1 MARTAALPLLVATV
15 SALGGACSSHA
26 SDAGWACPPGPAA
39 AASAEQQIQSKR
51 GTMGTAATAM
61 VATSHALSTR
71 MGVDVLSRGGNAVDA
86 YVAAVLTQDLVLP
99 GVTSTAGLTGFLVYV
114 AATKSIYYVQGPLKA
129 PSVAATGSSPGAQVM
144 IPGEVAALALASQSY
159 GKLPLS
165 DVVTPVAQLAAQGFA
180 IDRLYADSI
189 AVNAAMLSQSD
200 YGKTTFFA
208 NGQPL
213 GEGATLAQ
221 PDVAATLS
229 DIASGGAAAF
239 YQGPWATSFVTA
251 VSGAGGTASL
261 ADLAGYQALLEAP
274 LILQHHDAT
283 IFTSSGYSNGG
294 ARLLLAL
301 QTLDNA
307 SPATLG
313 PYDQSPG
320 ALELLLRV
328 HAAESSQESWLED
341 PTALSN
347 PDTAYADIVSG
358 AQTMWAMVQ
367 AGTTPAPT
375 PAPGTHSSAV
385 VVVDAAGNVVAGTHT
400 IETTNWGL
408 GLFAGGLPL
417 STSASLHPGIA
428 PGSYAMDPLSSEI
441 AFVGGQPRLAMST
454 YGTGLHPGDV
464 QVLSYV
470 LDYGLDAE
478 DAVLEPR
485 LGYYAVTTQN
495 GVDSVDMSTHML
507 DERVAASVVC
517 PTRAAGFGLQ
527 QSEPPPILPGF
538 IDTGF
543 PTVVTFTPASG
554 PAHLEGMTPEWMSG
568 VASGY

>member
-1 MARTAALPLLVATV
+1 
-15 SALGGACSSHA
+15 
-26 SDAGWACPPGPAA
+26 
-39 AASAEQQIQSKR
+39 
-51 GTMGTAATAM
+51 MGTAATAM
-61 VATSHALSTR
+61 VATSHALSTQ

-86 YVAAVLTQDLVLP
+86 YIAAVLTQDLVLP

-129 PSVAATGSSPGAQVM
+129 PAVAATGSSPGAQVM

-189 AVNAAMLSQSD
+189 SVNAAMLSQSD

-213 GEGATLAQ
+213 AEGATLAQ
-221 PDVAATLS
+221 PEVAATLS
-229 DIASGGAAAF
+229 DLASGGAAAF
-239 YQGPWATSFVTA
+239 YEGTWATSFVTA

-274 LILQHHDAT
+274 IILQHHDAT

-307 SPATLG
+307 NPATLG
-313 PYDQSPG
+313 PYDQSAG

-347 PDTAYADIVSG
+347 PGTAYADIVSG

-367 AGTTPAPT
+367 ADTPPT
-375 PAPGTHSSAV
+375 PAPAAGTHSSAV
-385 VVVDAAGNVVAGTHT
+385 VVVDAAGNIVAGTHT

-408 GLFAGGLPL
+408 GFFAGGLPL

-428 PGSYAMDPLSSEI
+428 PGAYAMDPLSSEI

-464 QVLSYV
+464 QVMSYV

-495 GVDSVDMSTHML
+495 GVDSVDMTTHML
-507 DERVAASVVC
+507 DQRVLGNVVC

-543 PTVVTFTPASG
+543 PTVVTFTPTSG
-554 PAHLEGMTPEWMSG
+554 PAHLEGMTPEWMNG
-568 VASGY
+568 VAAGY

>member
-1 MARTAALPLLVATV
+1 MARTAALPLVVAIV
-15 SALGGACSSHA
+15 SALGAACSSHG
-26 SDAGWACPPGPAA
+26 SDAGWACPPAPAA
-39 AASAEQQIQSKR
+39 AASAEQQIQYKR

-114 AATKSIYYVQGPLKA
+114 AATKSIYYVQGPLQA
-129 PSVAATGSSPGAQVM
+129 PAVAPTGSSAGAQVM
-144 IPGEVAALALASQSY
+144 IPGEVAALALASQRFGVLS
-159 GKLPLS
+159 LS
-165 DVVTPVAQLAAQGFA
+165 DVVSPVAALAAQGFA

-189 AVNAAMLSQSD
+189 SVNAAMLSQSD
-200 YGKTTFFA
+200 YGQRTFFA
-208 NGQPL
+208 GGQPL
-213 GEGATLAQ
+213 AEGATLVQ
-221 PDVAATLS
+221 PDVAATLT
-229 DIASGGAAAF
+229 DIASGGTAAF
-239 YQGPWATSFVTA
+239 YEGAWASEFVATVA
-251 VSGAGGTASL
+251 AAGGTASL
-261 ADLAGYQALLEAP
+261 TDLAGYQALLEAP
-274 LILQHHDAT
+274 IILQHHDAT
-283 IFTSSGYSNGG
+283 LFTSSGYSNGG

-307 SPATLG
+307 SPVGLG
-313 PYDQSPG
+313 PYDQSAG

-347 PDTAYADIVSG
+347 PDTAYADILSG
-358 AQTMWAMVQ
+358 AQAMWSMVK
-367 AGTTPAPT
+367 AGTTPAST
-375 PAPGTHSSAV
+375 PAVGTHSSAV

-408 GLFAGGLPL
+408 GLFAGGLSL

-428 PGSYAMDPLSSEI
+428 PGAYAMDPLSSEI

-485 LGYYAVTTQN
+485 VGYYAVTTQN

-507 DERVAASVVC
+507 DERVPGGVVC
-517 PTRAAGFGLQ
+517 PVRAAGFGLQ
-527 QSEPPPILPGF
+527 QSEPPPVLPGF

-543 PTVVTFTPASG
+543 PTVVTIDPSAG
-554 PAHLEGMTPEWMSG
+554 PMHLQGMTPEWMSG

>member
-1 MARTAALPLLVATV
+1 MARTAAFPLLVATV
-15 SALGGACSSHA
+15 SVLGAACSSHA

-39 AASAEQQIQSKR
+39 ATAAEQQIQSKR

-61 VATSHALSTR
+61 VATSHALSTQ
-71 MGVDVLSRGGNAVDA
+71 MGLGVLSRGGNAVDA
-86 YVAAVLTQDLVLP
+86 YIAAVLTDDLVLP
-99 GVTSTAGLTGFLVYV
+99 GVTSTAGLTGLLVYV
-114 AATKSIYYVQGPLKA
+114 ASTKSVYYVQGPLKA
-129 PSVAATGSSPGAQVM
+129 PAVAASGAGAGAQVM
-144 IPGEVAALALASQSY
+144 VPGEVAALALASQRF
-159 GKLPLS
+159 GALPLG
-165 DVVTPVAQLAAQGFA
+165 DVVAPVAQLAEQGFA

-189 AVNAAMLSQSD
+189 AANASLLSQSA
-200 YGKTTFFA
+200 YGQATFFA
-208 NGQPL
+208 DGQPL
-213 GEGATLAQ
+213 AEGATLAQ

-239 YQGPWATSFVTA
+239 YQGTWASQFVAA
-251 VSGAGGTASL
+251 VAGAGGAASL
-261 ADLAGYQALLEAP
+261 SDLAGYQALLEAP
-274 LILQHHDAT
+274 IVFQHHAAT
-283 IFTSSGYSNGG
+283 LFTSSGYSNGG

-301 QTLDNA
+301 QTLDDANA
-307 SPATLG
+307 AELG
-313 PYDQSPG
+313 RYDQSPD

-328 HAAESSQESWLED
+328 QAAESSQESWLED
-341 PTALSN
+341 PTALAS

-358 AQTMWAMVQ
+358 AQAMWSMVQ
-367 AGTTPAPT
+367 ADAIPT
-375 PAPGTHSSAV
+375 PSHAAGTHSSAV
-385 VVVDAAGNVVAGTHT
+385 VVVDAAGNIVAGTHT

-441 AFVGGQPRLAMST
+441 AFVGGQPSLAMST

-485 LGYYAVTTQN
+485 VGYYAVTTQN
-495 GVDSVDMSTHML
+495 GVDSVDLSTHML
-507 DERVAASVVC
+507 DERVPASVVC
-517 PTRAAGFGLQ
+517 PVRAAGFGLQ

-543 PTVVTFTPASG
+543 PTVVTFTPSAG
-554 PAHLEGMTPEWMSG
+554 PAHLQGMTPEWMSG
-568 VASGY
+568 VAAGY

>member
-1 MARTAALPLLVATV
+1 
-15 SALGGACSSHA
+15 
-26 SDAGWACPPGPAA
+26 
-39 AASAEQQIQSKR
+39 
-51 GTMGTAATAM
+51 MGTAATAM
-61 VATSHALSTR
+61 VATSHALSTQ

-86 YVAAVLTQDLVLP
+86 YIAAVLTQDLVLP

-129 PSVAATGSSPGAQVM
+129 PAVAAAGSSPGSQVM
-144 IPGEVAALALASQSY
+144 IPGEVAALAMASQSY

-165 DVVTPVAQLAAQGFA
+165 DVVAPVAQLATQGFA

-200 YGKTTFFA
+200 YGKATFFA
-208 NGQPL
+208 DGQPL
-213 GEGATLAQ
+213 AEGATLAQ
-221 PDVAATLS
+221 PEVAATLS
-229 DIASGGAAAF
+229 DIAVGGAPAF
-239 YQGPWATSFVTA
+239 YQGAWASSFVTA
-251 VSGAGGTASL
+251 VAGAGGTASL
-261 ADLAGYQALLEAP
+261 ADLAGYQALLQAP
-274 LILQHHDAT
+274 IILQHHDAT

-307 SPATLG
+307 SLSTLG
-313 PYDQSPG
+313 PYDQSPE

-328 HAAESSQESWLED
+328 HAAESNQESWLAD
-341 PTALSN
+341 PVALSN

-358 AQTMWAMVQ
+358 AQAMWAMVQ
-367 AGTTPAPT
+367 AEAPPT
-375 PAPGTHSSAV
+375 PAPAAGTHSSAV
-385 VVVDAAGNVVAGTHT
+385 VVVDGAGNIVAGTHT

-470 LDYGLDAE
+470 LDDGLDAE

-495 GVDSVDMSTHML
+495 GVDSVDMTTHML
-507 DERVAASVVC
+507 DERVPGTVVC

-527 QSEPPPILPGF
+527 QSEPPPVLPGF

-543 PTVVTFTPASG
+543 PTVVTFTPTSG
-554 PAHLEGMTPEWMSG
+554 PAHLQGMTPEWMSG